1 METCESRCI
10 TGKWDTSEKS
20 IHAPSQ
26 CTHDLNPRDSLLA
39 QCYLDLRL
47 ALFLLIA
54 VFLGFTLVLTS
65 YVHLRKKSHLCLDGR
80 VFTFFSRIFTF
91 ISRENTL
98 IILASKLMNC
108 KNSKSGAIMF
118 IWRKTAQKAEISQ
131 TSIYLCFFEDYRYLG
146 ICCQAQTLGWAVL
159 ITVLRNGYVAGLES
173 ADFSVFKTRE
183 GVLNPFT
190 HRFRI
195 RDSRTP
201 DFGSDFRLFLFSINV
216 RGISTTDGPAPHK
229 ACTG

>member
-1 METCESRCI
+1 MFTWEKIAFVSWR
-10 TGKWDTSEKS
+10 TGIYVFFPDIYVYFPGKYAYNFGFKIDELQKFQKW
-20 IHAPSQ
+20 
-26 CTHDLNPRDSLLA
+26 CN
-39 QCYLDLRL
+39 
-47 ALFLLIA
+47 
-54 VFLGFTLVLTS
+54 
-65 YVHLRKKSHLCLDGR
+65 YVHL
-80 VFTFFSRIFTF
+80 
-91 ISRENTL
+91 E
-98 IILASKLMNC
+98 
-108 KNSKSGAIMF
+108 KNRSKSRNLSNEHLFVLFRG
-118 IWRKTAQKAEISQ
+118 
-131 TSIYLCFFEDYRYLG
+131 YRYLG

-201 DFGSDFRLFLFSINV
+201 DFSSDFRLFLFSINV